1 LAACWSGRGA
11 ALSTPLPLDDSGRFN
26 FALCHFL
33 REPNIVNLS
42 IVFSSRIRGIAGGI
56 AAFAGLFA
64 LSMPIMMLLARGF
77 LGFAG
82 VI

>member
-1 LAACWSGRGA
+1 
-11 ALSTPLPLDDSGRFN
+11 LS
-26 FALCHFL
+26 
-33 REPNIVNLS
+33 V
-42 IVFSSRIRGIAGGI
+42 VFGSRIRGIAGGI

-64 LSMPIMMLLARGF
+64 PPMPIMMLLARGF